1 VKNLFFILFFLY
13 SGFAFSQEHSFL
25 TPIGAYE
32 GIAGNTGIARDG
44 SVGSVIYNPA
54 GLSSIKSTKLS
65 ASGSAFAQ
73 NQITDTYQG
82 EEDKVKYFQS
92 TPAQITTVFTQ
103 NNFNWA
109 FSVLVPKSSK
119 YDRKQITGDVTYNEF
134 VEDQETL
141 FGPSIGY
148 AINDKF
154 KIGLSIFASKRDY
167 KYISD
172 VLYEE
177 AGNYLVQTQKQSISA
192 VTAYPLLGIL
202 LTPNDTFSLG
212 LRFSGPS
219 TKVSG
224 SFEHNQKTV
233 DQTTLGLPNGEDS
246 KESDANYEKPMEA
259 GLGIALNVTDNLKVL
274 ADVSNQFKKDYVV
287 VDEDVFGNEF
297 SFSYKSSQRY
307 HLAFEYLTSKTD
319 ALTLGFN
326 YNQDP
331 LEGQDLNFIGGTIG
345 YRSLDDIADSSF
357 GLFFNQASY
366 EDSDGYKTNHQ
377 IVGLFISTSINFI
390 N

>member
-1 VKNLFFILFFLY
+1 
-13 SGFAFSQEHSFL
+13 L

-54 GLSSIKSTKLS
+54 GLASIKSTKLS

-109 FSVLVPKSSK
+109 FSVLVPKSAK
-119 YDRKQITGDVTYNEF
+119 YDRKQIDGVITSNEY

-148 AINDKF
+148 AINDKI
-154 KIGLSIFASKRDY
+154 KIGLSVFASKRDF

-172 VLYEE
+172 LLYDEG
-177 AGNYLVQTQKQSISA
+177 GNYLVQTQKQSISA
-192 VTAYPLLGIL
+192 LAAYPLLGIL
-202 LTPNDTFSLG
+202 IAPSDTFSLG

-219 TKVSG
+219 AKVSG

-233 DQTTLGLPNGEDS
+233 DQTTVGYPSGENT
-246 KESDANYEKPMEA
+246 KETDANYEKPMEA
-259 GLGIALNVTDNLKVL
+259 GLGISFNVTDNLKVL
-274 ADVSNQFKKDYVV
+274 ADVSNQFKKDYVI
-287 VDEDVFGNEF
+287 VDEDVFGDEVE
-297 SFSYKSSQRY
+297 FSYKSAQRY
-307 HLAFEYLTSKTD
+307 HLAFEYLTSKSD

-331 LEGQDLNFIGGTIG
+331 IKGQDLNFIGGTIG

-366 EDSDGYKTNHQ
+366 EDNDGYKTNHQ